1 MEKMPN
7 SSKSGDE
14 AGSGSVFVKSKL
26 SILKAKG
33 QLLLAGIP
41 PAGRQG
47 HHSLGQ

>member
-1 MEKMPN
+1 MTDRSN
-7 SSKSGDE
+7 SGDD
-14 AGSGSVFVKSKL
+14 ARSRSVFVKSKL

-47 HHSLGQ
+47 RHSLGQ